1 MIVEYVNPIVE
12 TIFVKNGKIVKRVQV
27 IVEHVLTRLYV
38 ETPHVMVLK
47 HVVLVRV
54 IVEIVLRQTPIVA
67 TELVNIITMKIV
79 CYAQKIVER
88 VHLQT
93 RYVVTEHVMEMRRVK
108 LVQVIALGRVNFH
121 RVQKEK
127 FEIVIM
133 YVCHML
139 YIVSQNFL
147 ALIGIVLV

>member
-1 MIVEYVNPIVE
+1 MIVQKYV
-12 TIFVKNGKIVKRVQV
+12 
-27 IVEHVLTRLYV
+27 
-38 ETPHVMVLK
+38 
-47 HVVLVRV
+47 
-54 IVEIVLRQTPIVA
+54 
-67 TELVNIITMKIV
+67 
-79 CYAQKIVER
+79 
-88 VHLQT
+88 
-93 RYVVTEHVMEMRRVK
+93 VVTEHVMEMRRVK